1 MPDSRCLVLFT
12 KPAIAGRVKTRLIG
26 ELTAE
31 QATEL
36 HQAFL
41 GDLIERVEEGSF
53 SLRIAWAVDPGE
65 PVPEGPLP
73 AFRQQGADLGERLFH
88 GLANAADEHDLVAA
102 IGSDH
107 PELPLSHINSGFDK
121 LAEGAEV
128 VLGPTI
134 DGGYYLVGATRQTL
148 NQGIFTGIDWSTE
161 RVLTTTLQRCRDVGL
176 SVELLPPGADVDTP
190 SDLNRLASRLAKG
203 GCDCPR
209 TIQLLRAWR
218 RISP

>member
-26 ELTAE
+26 GLTPE
-31 QATEL
+31 QAAEL
-36 HQAFL
+36 HEAFL
-41 GDLIERVEEGSF
+41 GDLIERVEEGNF
-53 SLRIAWAVDPGE
+53 ALRVAWALEAGE
-65 PVPEGPLP
+65 SVPEGPFP

-88 GLANAADEHDLVAA
+88 GLVDSANEYDLVAA

-107 PELPLSHINSGFDK
+107 PELPLSHIHSGFDK

-128 VLGPTI
+128 VLGPTT
-134 DGGYYLVGATRQTL
+134 DGGYYLVGATRQSL
-148 NQGIFTGIDWSTE
+148 NRKIFAGIDWSTE
-161 RVLTTTLQRCRDVGL
+161 RVLTSTLHRCRDLGL
-176 SVELLPPGADVDTP
+176 SVELLPTGADVDTP
-190 SDLNRLASRLAKG
+190 DDLNRLASRLAKG

>member
-26 ELTAE
+26 EFTAE
-31 QATEL
+31 QAAEL
-36 HQAFL
+36 HEAFL
-41 GDLIERVEEGSF
+41 GDLVERVEAGNF
-53 SLRIAWAVDPGE
+53 ALRIAWALEPGE
-65 PVPEGPLP
+65 SVPEGPFPML
-73 AFRQQGADLGERLFH
+73 RQQGADLGERLFH

-107 PELPLSHINSGFDK
+107 PELPLSHIHSGFDK

-128 VLGPTI
+128 VLGPTT
-134 DGGYYLVGATRQTL
+134 DGGYYLVGATKQTL
-148 NQGIFTGIDWSTE
+148 NREIFAGIDWSTD
-161 RVLTTTLQRCRDVGL
+161 RVLTSTLHRCRDLGL
-176 SVELLPPGADVDTP
+176 SVELLPTGADVDTP
-190 SDLNRLASRLAKG
+190 EDLNRLVLRLAKG